1 MTHKHTKPHPKRAL
15 KHPKK
20 AAKPQV
26 TPATGAATTAA
37 QYSRAIE
44 IAASAFDAKK
54 IAIALAKHD
63 PVLFVKLFEQ
73 TTTVEPWHREV
84 ITHLYKG
91 EMVQAIKMIRVA
103 SGLGLKEAKD
113 VADTVRWMM
122 STSGYMLSVSNP
134 QCKLSPEQDEWVKKL
149 SAAAHNML

>member
-1 MTHKHTKPHPKRAL
+1 MTHKHTKPHPKRAP

-20 AAKPQV
+20 AAKPQAV
-26 TPATGAATTAA
+26 DAAASTAS

-73 TTTVEPWHREV
+73 TTAVEPWHGEV
-84 ITHLYKG
+84 ITHLYRG

-113 VADTVRWMM
+113 IADTVRWMM

-134 QCKLSPEQDEWVKKL
+134 QCKLSTEQDEWVRKL
-149 SAAAHNML
+149 AASAHAML